1 MSITFGDID
10 GLRDQIYE
18 GLKLV
23 MKLKEL
29 KMRKREDRPANVRH
43 LFSSSVFTL
52 GKVEVGIGRKLE
64 DIEFLRRSLMF
75 LC

>member
-1 MSITFGDID
+1 VSITFGDID

-29 KMRKREDRPANVRH
+29 KMRKKRGSTSECPSLVFV
-43 LFSSSVFTL
+43 FSVYF
-52 GKVEVGIGRKLE
+52 R
-64 DIEFLRRSLMF
+64 
-75 LC
+75 